1 MNKASSISHLIAFPL
16 LQMQRECDKSTAV
29 AEEAMK
35 AAAAELAAV
44 TEQLDKESSAR
55 EALESSVRDLELK
68 LVTEQQKS
76 KLSSEWMMNRKQ
88 WQRETNNLIVAIQQ
102 ECNTVFSQNLVRT
115 NSPRSVADASTCDVD
130 MTEKSVGGTSM
141 QLLDDSCLSRIE
153 QGACGTSMSDMPFPV
168 HRTPWKKQAGNAPK
182 TSYNS
187 PLDVSQAL
195 DETEA
200 LVRSLV
206 GK

>member
-88 WQRETNNLIVAIQQ
+88 
-102 ECNTVFSQNLVRT
+102 
-115 NSPRSVADASTCDVD
+115 
-130 MTEKSVGGTSM
+130 
-141 QLLDDSCLSRIE
+141 
-153 QGACGTSMSDMPFPV
+153 
-168 HRTPWKKQAGNAPK
+168 
-182 TSYNS
+182 
-187 PLDVSQAL
+187 
-195 DETEA
+195 
-200 LVRSLV
+200 
-206 GK
+206 